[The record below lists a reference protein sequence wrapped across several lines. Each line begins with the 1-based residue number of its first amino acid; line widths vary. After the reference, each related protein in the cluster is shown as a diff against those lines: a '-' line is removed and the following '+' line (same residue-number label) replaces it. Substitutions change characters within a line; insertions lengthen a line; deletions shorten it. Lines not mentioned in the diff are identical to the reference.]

1 MSNHKITNDRNL
13 KILLDIAAQPG
24 NDVCADCKAR
34 APRWASHNLGIFI
47 CVNCA
52 AIHRKIGTH
61 VTKVKSLTLDS
72 WTKEQ
77 VERMKEMGNLNSNA
91 IYNPN
96 ELRHPPPL
104 MLIEDERDSELEKYI
119 RAKYEYKKFFDRHAL
134 VASKLGPSRSTST
147 ILPRKPNPTS
157 TTPAGISARP
167 STASLPSSSAPMAQ
181 ARSVSQPVPS
191 SLSSAPLQPASRQQ
205 QQQQPQQSQQS
216 GPMSASANGTGVWND
231 LVSLQAPSAN
241 SSLPLQYQP
250 PNTANLGPTNPFGA
264 MTGIMNSSM
273 PTGMSGI
280 SGMNGNG
287 MGMNGMGYNLANSN
301 TGMGMG
307 PNGLSINPGP
317 PMGLG
322 VNSPFSAG
330 VPSSTNPFQ
339 QTQLSA
345 TNPFAQQQ
353 QPMSANYPLSAS
365 LPFSA
370 VPTGLSTSF
379 MTQQSQQSPLYQSQ
393 PSPMIPHVQMQMQSL
408 QSPTPMF
415 SPSPQNPNP
424 IQQQQQNQ
432 FQFSGSMQQGGH
444 SPQPQMSTTPQ
455 PPMSSTPQLQGQ
467 QFMSPS
473 PQLQM
478 GVGAGPGMGTG
489 MGVGYGMGMNGQSM
503 QQTQMFTA
511 GGPWAQQQST
521 MFATPGQAQRWGGI

>member
-1 MSNHKITNDRNL
+1 MSTHKITNDRNL
-13 KILLDIAAQPG
+13 KILLDIVAQPG
-24 NDVCADCKAR
+24 NDVCADCKTR

-104 MLIEDERDSELEKYI
+104 MLLEDERDSELEKYI

-191 SLSSAPLQPASRQQ
+191 SLSSAPLLPASRQQQ

-216 GPMSASANGTGVWND
+216 QQSGLMSASANGTG
-231 LVSLQAPSAN
+231 APSAN

-250 PNTANLGPTNPFGA
+250 PNTNLGPTNPFGA
-264 MTGIMNSSM
+264 MTGIMNSSI

-280 SGMNGNG
+280 SGMNGDG
-287 MGMNGMGYNLANSN
+287 MAMNGMGYNLANSN

-307 PNGLSINPGP
+307 L

-322 VNSPFSAG
+322 VNSLFSAG
-330 VPSSTNPFQ
+330 

-370 VPTGLSTSF
+370 VPTGLSTPF
-379 MTQQSQQSPLYQSQ
+379 MAQQSQQSPLYQSQ
-393 PSPMIPHVQMQMQSL
+393 RSPMIPHVQMQMQSL

-455 PPMSSTPQLQGQ
+455 LQGQ

-478 GVGAGPGMGTG
+478 GVGAGPGMGSA
-489 MGVGYGMGMNGQSM
+489 MGVGVGMGMNGPSM